1 MESRHGPPALTVQP
15 VGRLIMKFAVPAII
29 SNLISALYNIVDQ
42 IFIGQS
48 VGLLGN
54 AATNVAFPLVT
65 LCLSLSLLLG
75 VGGASNY
82 SLAMGRG
89 TRRRPPGTTAGPS
102 AFW

>member
-1 MESRHGPPALTVQP
+1 MESRHGPPALAVQP
-15 VGRLIMKFAVPAII
+15 VGRLIMKFAIPAII

-54 AATNVAFPLVT
+54 AATNVAFPLAT

-89 TRRRPPGTTAGPS
+89 DEEEALFCFIR
-102 AFW
+102 